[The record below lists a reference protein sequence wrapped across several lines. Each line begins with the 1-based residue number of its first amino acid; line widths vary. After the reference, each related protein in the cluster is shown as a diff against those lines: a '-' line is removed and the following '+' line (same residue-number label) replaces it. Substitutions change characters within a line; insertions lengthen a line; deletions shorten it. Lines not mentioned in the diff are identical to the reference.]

1 MSQFQHHYQLQHH
14 HQQQHQQL
22 HDFFQKPKES
32 GNTAKTGFN
41 KNICNTKIDYPLIDA
56 KLRE

>member
-14 HQQQHQQL
+14 NQQQHQQL

-41 KNICNTKIDYPLIDA
+41 KKTYVTQKLLIRSSD
-56 KLRE
+56 RY